1 MMAEVGKLFIGV
13 VMMVSEDDIVQ
24 LVLLDLFF
32 QPMDILGE
40 VFTFKSYSDV
50 YLVVVFLTE
59 RLETLHV
66 AGKLFGEHPHVGY
79 VVGTVFPG
87 SVVRKP
93 EYPVTAFD
101 GTEHIV
107 FIISGGM
114 HAACGVCMIISFH
127 CVMISSMRISNGSA
141 GTSSTS

>member
-1 MMAEVGKLFIGV
+1 MMAEVGELFISV
-13 VMMVSEDDIVQ
+13 VVMVSEDDIVQ

-50 YLVVVFLTE
+50 YPVVVFLTE
-59 RLETLHV
+59 RLKTLHV

-79 VVGTVFPG
+79 VVSTVFPG
-87 SVVRKP
+87 SVVRKS

-107 FIISGGM
+107 FIISG
-114 HAACGVCMIISFH
+114 ACMQRVVC
-127 CVMISSMRISNGSA
+127 V
-141 GTSSTS
+141 